1 MLKVPVINLVT
12 IMISNFY
19 VCLAV
24 VDCRLDDQWRI
35 WFNHDDSCNEGTW
48 IIASLDLS
56 HFHLEKV
63 FETFPPGKSFD
74 VIDLNCDIT
83 SSAGHSTLAMSTAN
97 RLNGKSEQTLQTVVQ
112 CLFLNKEQI

>member
-1 MLKVPVINLVT
+1 MVNVPVIKMIT
-12 IMISNFY
+12 IMILSFY

-24 VDCRLDDQWRI
+24 VHCRLDDQWRR
-35 WFNHDDSCNEGTW
+35 WFNQNNSCNEGTW

-74 VIDLNCDIT
+74 GIYLNFDIT

-97 RLNGKSEQTLQTVVQ
+97 KLNEK
-112 CLFLNKEQI
+112 